1 MIRTPTESYRT
12 ARSTS
17 PARAQAAAG
26 AVLGSAEAGRAR
38 APVAAPGLARVPAVA
53 QARERVRALA
63 SEPAREPVPDLAEV
77 PETAPAGAGARTR
90 TNAASC

>member
-38 APVAAPGLARVPAVA
+38 APVAAPGRARVPAV
-53 QARERVRALA
+53 ARERVRALA